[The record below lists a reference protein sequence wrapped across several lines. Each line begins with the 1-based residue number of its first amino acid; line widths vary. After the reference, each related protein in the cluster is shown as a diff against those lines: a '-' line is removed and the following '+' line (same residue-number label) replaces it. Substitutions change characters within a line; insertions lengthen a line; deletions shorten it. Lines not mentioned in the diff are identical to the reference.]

1 MTTLNELRPGKT
13 AVITGIEGTDA
24 VAMRLME
31 LGLFEGE
38 RISMQGMALWVIRV
52 NTASVAAEFP
62 CEKVRLNAFTSSRKV
77 DAHGDSPFPPATC
90 VLNLPQSV

>member
-38 RISMQGMALWVIRV
+38 RISMQGMAPLGDPREYSVCGCRV
-52 NTASVAAEFP
+52 S
-62 CEKVRLNAFTSSRKV
+62 LRKSETQRV
-77 DAHGDSPFPPATC
+77 YIQ
-90 VLNLPQSV
+90 PQG